1 MNKHIMNQTGFVL
14 YASLVLD
21 ILAISAL
28 FVSVILWNAAFW
40 GLLFTTF
47 VIHLYF
53 FHTTNRL
60 MPCCILA
67 RHEPIYYPRYTVCS
81 YKSGCLSI

>member
-28 FVSVILWNAAFW
+28 FVSVILWNSAFW

-47 VIHLYF
+47 VIEL
-53 FHTTNRL
+53 
-60 MPCCILA
+60 LA
-67 RHEPIYYPRYTVCS
+67 TGVFVRKYVKDVYL
-81 YKSGCLSI
+81 KSL